1 MKYIAGDFPEITTIN
16 CGELVWGWGKSKCLL
31 IKDHIISVEVL
42 TEESKT
48 SIMGKAGWGALGA
61 IALGPLG
68 LLAGVLGGGRSK
80 EICVA
85 CELDDGRKIIATAS
99 ASEYQGLLKNVFN
112 NNKRQVTQTSIQ
124 FCGNCGAPRQSGAN
138 FCGACGQKMDNN

>member
-1 MKYIAGDFPEITTIN
+1 MKYIAGDFPEISKIA
-16 CGELVWGWGKSKCLL
+16 CGQLLWGGGDANR
-31 IKDHIISVEVL
+31 IKFSDHIIAADVL

-48 SIMGKAGWGALGA
+48 SILGKAGWGAVGA

-85 CELDDGRKIIATAS
+85 CELDDGRKFIATAS
-99 ASEYQGLLKNVFN
+99 TSEYQDLLKSVFN
-112 NNKRQVTQTSIQ
+112 NKKRLNPQVSTQ
-124 FCGNCGAPRQSGAN
+124 FCGNCGSPKQPCAN
-138 FCGACGQKMDNN
+138 FCGVCGQKINKN

>member
-1 MKYIAGDFPEITTIN
+1 MKYIAGDFPEISKIS
-16 CGELVWGWGKSKCLL
+16 CGQIVWGWGDAKCVKLAN
-31 IKDHIISVEVL
+31 HIIAADVL

-48 SIMGKAGWGALGA
+48 SILGKAGWGAVGA

-85 CELDDGRKIIATAS
+85 CELDDGRKFIATAS
-99 ASEYQGLLKNVFN
+99 ASEYQDLLKSVFN
-112 NNKRQVTQTSIQ
+112 NKKRLPPPLPPIQ
-124 FCGNCGAPRQSGAN
+124 FCGKCGSPRHPGAN
-138 FCGACGQKMDNN
+138 FCGACGTQLV

>member
-1 MKYIAGDFPEITTIN
+1 MKYIAGDFPEISKIG
-16 CGELVWGWGKSKCLL
+16 CGQIIWGWGDAKCVNFT
-31 IKDHIISVEVL
+31 DHIISAEVM

-48 SIMGKAGWGALGA
+48 SILGKAGWGAVGA

-85 CELDDGRKIIATAS
+85 CELDDGRKFIATAS
-99 ASEYQGLLKNVFN
+99 ASEYQDLLKNIFN
-112 NNKRQVTQTSIQ
+112 NKKKPIPQPSIYFCEKCGSPRQPGAS
-124 FCGNCGAPRQSGAN
+124 FCGT
-138 FCGACGQKMDNN
+138 CGQRMS

>member
-1 MKYIAGDFPEITTIN
+1 MKYIAGDFPKNTGISL
-16 CGELVWGWGKSKCLL
+16 GQLVWGWGNSKCVKINDHL
-31 IKDHIISVEVL
+31 ISAEVL

-48 SIMGKAGWGALGA
+48 SILGKAGWGAVGA

-85 CELDDGRKIIATAS
+85 CELDDGRKFIATAS
-99 ASEYQGLLKNVFN
+99 ASEHQSLLKNVFN
-112 NNKRQVTQTSIQ
+112 NKKRLVPQTSIQ
-124 FCGNCGAPRQSGAN
+124 FCEKCGSPRQPGAN
-138 FCGACGQKMDNN
+138 FCGTCGQRMS